1 LNNLIINSVEALLF
15 GSGRPI
21 RLSEIRNILE
31 NAGTKAELSEIK
43 QAINDL
49 EERYTNTSLEVQE
62 VASGYRFQIRQEHS
76 SSLSI
81 LWNEKSPRMS
91 KALME
96 TISIIAYKQPVT
108 RGDIEDIRGV
118 SVNTRSIRNLLERNW
133 IKISGYKEV
142 PGRPALYV
150 TTKDFLDDLNLRSLN
165 DLPDLPELENQE
177 DDILSKVVNLE
188 PQASQTLLLLIAVLS
203 SVGLESFTCVS
214 SLLQKGHLI

>member
-1 LNNLIINSVEALLF
+1 MNNLIINSVEALLF
-15 GSGRPI
+15 GSGRPM

-31 NAGTKAELSEIK
+31 NSGTKTELSEIK

-49 EERYTNTSLEVQE
+49 EERYANTSLEVQE
-62 VASGYRFQIRQEHS
+62 VASGYRLQIKQEHS

-81 LWNEKSPRMS
+81 IWNEKSPRIS

-108 RGDIEDIRGV
+108 RGEIEDIRGV

-150 TTKDFLDDLNLRSLN
+150 TTKDFLDDLNLRSLS

-177 DDILSKVVNLE
+177 DDILSQVV
-188 PQASQTLLLLIAVLS
+188 
-203 SVGLESFTCVS
+203 
-214 SLLQKGHLI
+214 

>member
-1 LNNLIINSVEALLF
+1 MNNLIINSVEALLF

-21 RLSEIRNILE
+21 RLSEIKNILE
-31 NAGTKAELSEIK
+31 NSGTKVELSEIK
-43 QAINDL
+43 QAINEL
-49 EERYTNTSLEVQE
+49 EERYTNTSLEVKE
-62 VASGYRFQIRQEHS
+62 VASGYRLQIRQEHS

-165 DLPDLPELENQE
+165 DLPGLPELENQE
-177 DDILSKVVNLE
+177 EDILSQVV
-188 PQASQTLLLLIAVLS
+188 
-203 SVGLESFTCVS
+203 
-214 SLLQKGHLI
+214 